1 MNSQPGNQHFIDN
14 RRKKKSVRNCRKFT
28 GIFFLQLGQSRSLV
42 PWGCL
47 PSRSSAITQEM
58 HAWDLLLKFYDMK
71 VRKKYTYIGFLAF
84 IEIRP
89 NKKICV
95 VQVTP

>member
-1 MNSQPGNQHFIDN
+1 MNDYQDICQN
-14 RRKKKSVRNCRKFT
+14 RYPLFRLRALGGALCRNLTVLVDLRKSNVFQKFRMFT
-28 GIFFLQLGQSRSLV
+28 VIFLQLGQSRSLV

-71 VRKKYTYIGFLAF
+71 VRAYLYIYY
-84 IEIRP
+84 
-89 NKKICV
+89 
-95 VQVTP
+95 